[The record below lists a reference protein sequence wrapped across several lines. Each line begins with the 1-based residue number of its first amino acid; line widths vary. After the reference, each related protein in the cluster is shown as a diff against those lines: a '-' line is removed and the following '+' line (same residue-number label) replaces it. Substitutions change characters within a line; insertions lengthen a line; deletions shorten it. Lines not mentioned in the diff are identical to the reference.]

1 MRTLLRALGSSA
13 LAAALAV
20 GASAD
25 TIYMRNGSVIR
36 GTVVGFSSGVFT
48 VMLDDGSGG
57 ASSRATLAESEIDR
71 IEFDEGSTAPV
82 DSTGPRTQ
90 PRRSTSPSV
99 ASRRDNTV
107 TAPVSDPPVYDT
119 APSPAGTAVRQG
131 DVTVRPDADWTNSN
145 FRVERGSRI
154 RITATGSV
162 KLDPTGRRVATP
174 AGINTPDRDKLL
186 PTRPTGSLI
195 AVIGDDNDE
204 FIFVGT
210 QAEFVAERDGYLFLS
225 INEGNLRDNGGSF
238 SARVVVEPPS
248 SSTASRQPSGM
259 SGRRVPPS
267 TASTTSRSPVTRPST
282 PPATD
287 PGGYDDPDPE
297 PPVSSAPPSTRR
309 TDPAPSTRPDTSR
322 PSTSRPDAT
331 VPAGTVVRE
340 SDVQVLPNVD
350 WTNTKI
356 RVDRGQTIRIDAS
369 GSVKLDAGGRAVA
382 SPAGTQT
389 ADSNKLIPD
398 RPTGALIAVIGDDND
413 DFIYVGP
420 QAEWVA
426 QRSGILFLSVNEGNL
441 RDNTGSFA
449 ARVRIEQPRVA
460 APDAVPAESSR
471 RNDSLPTPV
480 VDDGMRDDAAAPGAT
495 APKPQPAAK
504 PAAPQIGP
512 SGGQA
517 DLTIQA
523 KSDWT
528 STQIVVK
535 KGMRIRI
542 SASGTIK
549 LDPAGA
555 AVTPAGTT
563 KADTHKLIAD
573 KPTGGLVAVVGDDN
587 NDYIFI
593 GTQGEFVAQRDG
605 LLFLGIN
612 EGDLVDNTGF
622 FTVRITVTPARR

>member
-13 LAAALAV
+13 LAATLAV

-48 VMLDDGSGG
+48 VMLGDGSGG

-90 PRRSTSPSV
+90 PRRSNPSSV
-99 ASRRDNTV
+99 ATRRDDTV

-119 APSPAGTAVRQG
+119 APSTAGSAVRQG
-131 DVTVRPDADWTNSN
+131 DVTVRPEADWTNSN
-145 FRVERGSRI
+145 LRVERGSRI
-154 RITATGSV
+154 RVTASGSV

-174 AGINTPDRDKLL
+174 AGINVPDRDKLL

-204 FIFVGT
+204 FIFIGT

-238 SARVVVEPPS
+238 TAQVVVEPPGMT
-248 SSTASRQPSGM
+248 TASRSPSGM

-267 TASTTSRSPVTRPST
+267 TSSTTSRAPATRPSA
-282 PPATD
+282 PPSRQPD
-287 PGGYDDPDPE
+287 VYDDPDPE
-297 PPVSSAPPSTRR
+297 PPVSNAPPTRR
-309 TDPAPSTRPDTSR
+309 VEPTAPASR
-322 PSTSRPDAT
+322 PAES

-340 SDVQVLPNVD
+340 SDLEVLPNVD

-369 GSVKLDAGGRAVA
+369 GSVRLDTAGRTVV
-382 SPAGTQT
+382 SPAGSQT
-389 ADSNKLIPD
+389 ADSNKLIPS

-441 RDNTGSFA
+441 RDNSGSFT
-449 ARVRIEQPRVA
+449 ARVRIEQPSVA
-460 APDAVPAESSR
+460 APGGAPAESSR
-471 RNDSLPTPV
+471 RDNSLPTPV
-480 VDDGMRDDAAAPGAT
+480 VDDAAPGGMPAS
-495 APKPQPAAK
+495 PQPQPAAK

-517 DLTIQA
+517 DIVIPA
-523 KSDWT
+523 KGDWT

-549 LDPAGA
+549 LDATSA

-563 KADTHKLIAD
+563 KTDPHKLIPG

-587 NDYIFI
+587 NEYIFI
-593 GTQGEFVAQRDG
+593 GAQGEFVATRDG

-612 EGDLVDNTGF
+612 EGDLADNTGV